1 MDSSKILA
9 TQYEL
14 MIISQVL
21 GLKTM
26 FRLQSC
32 LLNRLNMLNI
42 KAMSWIIHWGEWL
55 RSSLYDWSTDPVAD
69 RVIDISTSVSK
80 ESEIL
85 TVSKERW
92 RGWGQFCMCSLWL
105 FSLVRLYPLHKS
117 CITVMCIIS
126 LFRWLIIPPAQPKWS
141 AQSDHT
147 QPLLMFNGSGFSKVN

>member
-42 KAMSWIIHWGEWL
+42 KAMS
-55 RSSLYDWSTDPVAD
+55 
-69 RVIDISTSVSK
+69 
-80 ESEIL
+80 
-85 TVSKERW
+85 
-92 RGWGQFCMCSLWL
+92 
-105 FSLVRLYPLHKS
+105 
-117 CITVMCIIS
+117 
-126 LFRWLIIPPAQPKWS
+126 
-141 AQSDHT
+141 
-147 QPLLMFNGSGFSKVN
+147 